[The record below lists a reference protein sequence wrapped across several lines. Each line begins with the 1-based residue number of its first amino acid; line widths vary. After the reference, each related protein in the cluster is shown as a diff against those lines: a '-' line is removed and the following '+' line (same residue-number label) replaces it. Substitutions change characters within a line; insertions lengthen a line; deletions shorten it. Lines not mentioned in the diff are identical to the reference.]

1 MSETIVSAAIYH
13 GMIYS
18 LPRPA
23 RHGQILFA
31 MPDSEEEGH
40 HPRNQGFLTSEG
52 RYVSR
57 EEARHIAWISGQ
69 IKDGGLRG
77 KDGMHPT
84 QLFSEDLW

>member
-1 MSETIVSAAIYH
+1 MTSSVEKIVAAAIYH
-13 GMIYS
+13 GCIYS

-23 RHGQILFA
+23 RHSHILWA
-31 MPDSEEEGH
+31 MPDAEERDH

-57 EEARHIAWISGQ
+57 EEAVTIAYQSGQ
-69 IKDGGLRG
+69 CREPQN
-77 KDGMHPT
+77 PT